1 MKARF
6 IASTLTFCLILL
18 SFSLPS
24 AADTLDRPKIGLV
37 LAGGGARGAA
47 HIGVLKYLEDHRIP
61 IDVVTGTSI
70 GAIIGGLY
78 ASGLSARE
86 IETLLLEMDWEQ
98 ALIDDVPRQD
108 RSMQR
113 KFREDRFSIPG
124 TPGYQAG
131 ALKIPS
137 GAIQGQNVILA
148 LQAMTAHVAHITDFD
163 ALPRPFKAVATDI
176 VTGEMVVLEQGNL
189 AVALRASMGVPA
201 IFAPIEIDG
210 RLLVDG
216 GITNNLPVG
225 LAQEMGAEVL
235 IVVDITSPMLPRED
249 LGNLLTIT
257 DQLTRL
263 LVVNNTK
270 AQKARLN
277 ERDILLI
284 PDLEAFSAVS
294 FSTAAMAIKVGEET
308 IAAQQ
313 QALIPLMQSQEAYL
327 AVTKPIA
334 PAPKIDAI
342 KLVNETTLADAVLRQ
357 RVFTKVGDRFGLKQI
372 ALDVNRIHGLG
383 HFELVSFSRVQEA
396 DQTVLEIS
404 ADKKAWGPNYLHFG
418 FNLESEFKHDSR
430 VSFLLG
436 YSQQERSK
444 YGAEW
449 LTSAS
454 IGDEPSIES
463 SLYWPLDPGGNTFG
477 YLTGGYSD
485 RALFDYENE
494 HRTAVYA
501 LRGLEV
507 TAGFGYEYQGRWRTT
522 LGLRRTDGRAHAVS
536 GLTRRSNLGFNES
549 SLEWRFVLDTRD
561 DIDFPAHGAIID
573 ASWSLYHEALGSENR
588 YGQWR
593 LRVGRYFENNQHN
606 LGINLHLG
614 AATDSPSINSEFHI
628 GGYGL
633 LTGLST
639 QARRGAAMG
648 VLSAI
653 YYQRYTAL
661 PALDGLIGITM
672 EYGGAWANTDSVSA
686 DSALGSLGA
695 FIGADTPLG
704 TLQIGFA
711 IAEGGY
717 QNYYTRLGRVF

>member
-6 IASTLTFCLILL
+6 IASTLTFCLIFL

-61 IDVVTGTSI
+61 VDVITGTSI

-124 TPGYQAG
+124 TPGYQGG

-249 LGNLLTIT
+249 LSNLLTIT

-593 LRVGRYFENNQHN
+593 LRAGRYFENNQHN

>member
-249 LGNLLTIT
+249 LSNLLTIT

-404 ADKKAWGPNYLHFG
+404 ADKKAWGPNYQHFG

-430 VSFLLG
+430 VSFL
-436 YSQQERSK
+436 
-444 YGAEW
+444 
-449 LTSAS
+449 
-454 IGDEPSIES
+454 
-463 SLYWPLDPGGNTFG
+463 
-477 YLTGGYSD
+477 
-485 RALFDYENE
+485 
-494 HRTAVYA
+494 
-501 LRGLEV
+501 
-507 TAGFGYEYQGRWRTT
+507 
-522 LGLRRTDGRAHAVS
+522 
-536 GLTRRSNLGFNES
+536 
-549 SLEWRFVLDTRD
+549 
-561 DIDFPAHGAIID
+561 
-573 ASWSLYHEALGSENR
+573 
-588 YGQWR
+588 
-593 LRVGRYFENNQHN
+593 
-606 LGINLHLG
+606 
-614 AATDSPSINSEFHI
+614 
-628 GGYGL
+628 
-633 LTGLST
+633 
-639 QARRGAAMG
+639 
-648 VLSAI
+648 
-653 YYQRYTAL
+653 
-661 PALDGLIGITM
+661 
-672 EYGGAWANTDSVSA
+672 
-686 DSALGSLGA
+686 
-695 FIGADTPLG
+695 
-704 TLQIGFA
+704 
-711 IAEGGY
+711 
-717 QNYYTRLGRVF
+717 

>member
-24 AADTLDRPKIGLV
+24 SADTFDRPKIGLV

-294 FSTAAMAIKVGEET
+294 FSTAAVAIKVGEET
-308 IAAQQ
+308 IAAQK

-396 DQTVLEIS
+396 DQTVLEIN

-436 YSQQERSK
+436 YSQQERSN

-507 TAGFGYEYQGRWRTT
+507 NAGFGYEYQGRWRTT

-593 LRVGRYFENNQHN
+593 LRAGRYFENNQHN